1 MVAQQSSV
9 VSKAR
14 GTYLIPDQGTKIPC
28 VLPCGQNKTNK
39 QKSEMCSDN
48 LVMSLNSCDIA
59 VVTCMLSE
67 IKGGFN
73 GKLFY
78 RRNLQIEEM

>member
-1 MVAQQSSV
+1 MVQCCLQS
-9 VSKAR
+9 KGHLFDPDR
-14 GTYLIPDQGTKIPC
+14 GPKIPC

-73 GKLFY
+73 GKL
-78 RRNLQIEEM
+78 LQKKSAD

>member
-1 MVAQQSSV
+1 MVAQWSSV

-14 GTYLIPDQGTKIPC
+14 GTYLIPDWGPKIPC